1 MSDTFKGYFFG
12 IVAAVSYGTNP
23 LGVLFLY
30 DAGLRPVSVLFYR
43 FSIAAILLA
52 SLMLIQGKSFALT
65 RKEAQTLLG
74 LGALFV
80 VSSFTFYKS
89 FCYMPA
95 GLASTI
101 LFFYPVM
108 VAVIMAVFFGEKVRI
123 GTVVSV
129 ILALLGIVLLYKGDG
144 DTPISMAG
152 VWFVIVS
159 ALTYAL
165 YIVFLNRS
173 EIRMSSVKLT
183 FYVLLICIFSNLVA
197 SFFDPAGGLQALPDG
212 RSWLSALWLGLVPTV
227 FSLVSMAVA
236 VKYVGSTPT
245 AIMGALEP
253 LTAVVIGV
261 TVFHETFTP
270 RIAAGIVMIL
280 SAVII
285 IVLAKQVSPTK
296 VFSFVNALGHRVIK
310 HWRWR

>member
-43 FSIAAILLA
+43 FSIAATLLA
-52 SLMLIQGKSFALT
+52 ALMIVQHKSFALT
-65 RKEAQTLLG
+65 RKEAKTLLA

-80 VSSFTFYKS
+80 ISSFTFYKS

-108 VAVIMAVFFGEKVRI
+108 VAVIMAVFFGEKVRL
-123 GTVVSV
+123 GTIVSV
-129 ILALLGIVLLYKGDG
+129 ILALSGIVLLYKGDG
-144 DTPISMAG
+144 ETPISIAG

-183 FYVLLICIFSNLVA
+183 FYVLLICIFSNAVA

-212 RSWLSALWLGLVPTV
+212 RAWLYALWLGLVPTV

-261 TVFHETFTP
+261 TVFHETFTS
-270 RIAAGIVMIL
+270 RIAAGIVLIL

-285 IVLAKQVSPTK
+285 IVLGKQLSPTR
-296 VFSFVNALGHRVIK
+296 VFSFVNSLGHKVVK